1 MRKVNFMILIATVDN
16 RMGMSFNHRR
26 VSQDKT
32 VLEKILAITQ
42 GKVLWMNSY
51 SSKLFGLEHQQIN
64 VDDNFLRE
72 AAAGEYCLA
81 ETDDPV
87 TAETWTE
94 QIILFRWNRKYPA
107 DTHFSIDLNK
117 WKLVSTEEFK
127 GNSHDK
133 ITMEVYHAN

>member
-1 MRKVNFMILIATVDN
+1 MILIAVVDD

-26 VSQDKT
+26 VSQDKV

-51 SSKLFGLEHQQIN
+51 SSKLFGLEHSQIN

-72 AAAGEYCLA
+72 AAAGEYCLT
-81 ETDDPV
+81 ETEDPV
-87 TAETWTE
+87 SAETWIE

-117 WKLVSTEEFK
+117 WELVSTEEFK